1 LRRSKNPPGI
11 SGIWIPGIWDLDI
24 WDLDALDP
32 EILDP
37 DNWGPQISFS
47 GDTGRCRKSPSRLAK
62 RLGRSVSGSFEV

>member
-37 DNWGPQISFS
+37 DNWGPPDWFL
-47 GDTGRCRKSPSRLAK
+47 RLHGTMQEKPQPAAK
-62 RLGRSVSGSFEV
+62 RLGRSVSGLF